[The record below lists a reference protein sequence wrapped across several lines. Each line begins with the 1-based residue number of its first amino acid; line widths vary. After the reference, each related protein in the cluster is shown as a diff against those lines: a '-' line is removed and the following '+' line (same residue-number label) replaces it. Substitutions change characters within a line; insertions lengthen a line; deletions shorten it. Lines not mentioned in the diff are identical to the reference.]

1 MSHYVAYIEKYDLDI
16 VIPRLC
22 RTFTTMLLS
31 DTKASSQFILNA
43 VEQKDIILKSEGNQY
58 FSYIYVGMLFL
69 LFFICY
75 LKVKRRG
82 IQRFFRKF

>member
-1 MSHYVAYIEKYDLDI
+1 
-16 VIPRLC
+16 
-22 RTFTTMLLS
+22 MLLS

-69 LFFICY
+69 LFFI
-75 LKVKRRG
+75 VT
-82 IQRFFRKF
+82 